1 VWESLRERGR
11 ERERE
16 RGRRG
21 FPSSAFTSSD
31 FAFSNCVTVFRT
43 MRPIIRPRIYIWALR
58 IAVYFFCSL
67 RFRAQEQ
74 SFGQSRRGSG
84 REREWEVGAVSV
96 AVERKTEMRSGKRQ
110 SIPSPPRLPPPTLVS
125 LHPSMVF
132 RLPPTIRRPLRIPTT
147 VMIMMMMVEAFTN
160 KNPNSSNTI
169 NSR

>member
-1 VWESLRERGR
+1 MWKSPRERERGR
-11 ERERE
+11 G

-31 FAFSNCVTVFRT
+31 FAFSDCVTVWT
-43 MRPIIRPRIYIWALR
+43 MRPTIRPRIYMGLKDSR
-58 IAVYFFCSL
+58 LFFYSL
-67 RFRAQEQ
+67 RFRTQKR

-84 REREWEVGAVSV
+84 REREWEVGAASV

-110 SIPSPPRLPPPTLVS
+110 SIPSPPRPPPPPTLVS

-147 VMIMMMMVEAFTN
+147 MMIMMMMVEAFTN
-160 KNPNSSNTI
+160 KNPNSSSTI